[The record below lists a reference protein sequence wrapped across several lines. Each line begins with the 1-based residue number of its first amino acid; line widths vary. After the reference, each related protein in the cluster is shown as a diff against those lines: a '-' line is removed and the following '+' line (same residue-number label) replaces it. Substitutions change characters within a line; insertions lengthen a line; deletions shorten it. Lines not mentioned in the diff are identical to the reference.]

1 MVSPNLHLSGEICES
16 STPIL
21 SEAAE
26 DKDIINKNGVSDKE
40 ETEKI

>member
-26 DKDIINKNGVSDKE
+26 DKDIINIPCCQN
-40 ETEKI
+40 